1 MVYALL
7 DPASNGTFVKND
19 TEKKLGIDGTEVNL
33 NLITMHGTEMI
44 LTQKITVLVIENLE
58 RNTQIRLPNTVYCRN
73 DIPSR
78 RDEIPRPGVAKEWQH
93 LAKLAE
99 EIPQYQENAEI
110 GLLIGSNCPKAI
122 KPQEVIPG
130 NETDPYAIRTLLGW
144 GIIGP
149 VSKLDKD
156 DVEIYETSC
165 NRVVVTEIASE
176 KRPSI
181 VFVPESRVKEIIDPL
196 LINKMFELDFHEN
209 SNMSPIYSSID
220 DETFL
225 RKVSD
230 GIRLRTDGHYEI
242 PLPFN
247 DDKIKLP
254 NNKGLAASRL
264 KQLKSRFAND
274 EGYKEDYV
282 AFMNQMIMKGYA
294 ERVPTSEETTKDG
307 KCCYIPHHGVYH
319 PKKPKKIRVV
329 FDCSFQYKGESL
341 NKYLLQGP
349 DLTNKLIGVLIRF
362 RQESVAFTTDIEA
375 MFHQVK
381 VTKEYRDFL
390 RFLWWP
396 DGETSQDVQ
405 TYRMTVHLFGATSSP
420 GCSNFALKQTADDNE
435 REIGKKPA
443 EFLRRNFYVDDG
455 LKSVSSVPEAVYLM
469 KQAKEM
475 CRRGGFNLCKFIS
488 NKREILQEIPE
499 QDRAD
504 AVKNLDLDALPIE

>member
-1 MVYALL
+1 MKECSTQTSTNSDQKSTPNDSTINNCLNVCNAVKSSDKVDEIRTNSMIVPVWLYHKRDPQQQVMVYALL

-19 TEKKLGIDGTEVNL
+19 TAKKLGIDGTEVNL

-44 LTQKITVLVIENLE
+44 LTQKITGLVIENLE
-58 RNTQIRLPNTVYCRN
+58 RNTQIRLLNAVYCRN
-73 DIPSR
+73 YIPSR

-110 GLLIGSNCPKAI
+110 GLLTGSNCPKAI

-130 NETDPYAIRTLLGW
+130 KERDPYAMRTLLGW

-176 KRPSI
+176 KKPNI

-209 SNMSPIYSSID
+209 SNMSPTYSSID
-220 DETFL
+220 DKTFL

-247 DDKIKLP
+247 DDEIKLP
-254 NNKGLAASRL
+254 NNKGLAASCL

-307 KCCYIPHHGVYH
+307 KCWYIPHHGVYH

-329 FDCSFQYKGESL
+329 FDCSSQYKGESL

-375 MFHQVK
+375 MFYQVK

-390 RFLWWP
+390 TLSLVARRRDKP
-396 DGETSQDVQ
+396 
-405 TYRMTVHLFGATSSP
+405 R
-420 GCSNFALKQTADDNE
+420 CSNVQDDSASVWSNVFSWVLK
-435 REIGKKPA
+435 
-443 EFLRRNFYVDDG
+443 
-455 LKSVSSVPEAVYLM
+455 
-469 KQAKEM
+469 
-475 CRRGGFNLCKFIS
+475 LCSKT
-488 NKREILQEIPE
+488 NC
-499 QDRAD
+499 
-504 AVKNLDLDALPIE
+504 